1 MNKGYFTV
9 EEFGK
14 DFNDDMV
21 YTVTVYSSNGEVT
34 AKNDIKE
41 YDIKVVVD
49 ALTKSGLV
57 CRNTSTDSVTK

>member
-14 DFNDDMV
+14 DFNGDMV
-21 YTVTVYSSNGEVT
+21 HTVTVYDSNGEVT
-34 AKNDIKE
+34 ARNDVSD

-49 ALTKSGLV
+49 ALIKNGLV
-57 CRNTSTDSVTK
+57 RN